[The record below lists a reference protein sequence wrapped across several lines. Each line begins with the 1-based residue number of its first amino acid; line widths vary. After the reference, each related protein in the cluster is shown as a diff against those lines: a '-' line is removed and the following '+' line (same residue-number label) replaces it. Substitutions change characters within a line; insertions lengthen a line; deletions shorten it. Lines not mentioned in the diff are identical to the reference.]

1 MANVVIVGAQ
11 WGDEGKGKV
20 VDLYTEFAD
29 VVFRYGGGANAGHTL
44 VVDGQK
50 LVTHLIP
57 SGVLRGR
64 GKRCVLGDGMV
75 IDPKVLLE
83 ELGECKGRGLLGDDR
98 DLVIGKHAHVILP
111 LHREIDSLREQGK
124 AAIGTTKR
132 GIGPAYEAKMARR
145 GVRMGDL
152 LDEKR
157 FRMLYERN
165 VEEVGDWLVAPRRH
179 RRRRRRSRR
188 RVHGLR
194 RASCAATS
202 ATRRASCTTRVK
214 RGRHVLF
221 EGAQGALLDVD
232 HGTYPFV
239 TSSSTLAA
247 GACTSAGIGPTAITS
262 VIGIAKAYTTRVG
275 GGPFPTELT
284 EAVGDRLREAGGEYG
299 ATTGR
304 PRRCGWLDVAALR
317 LAVRWNGLSGLALTK
332 LDVLRGM
339 GSLKICVGYT
349 VDGRRLRRAADR
361 PGRDRSRA
369 AGLRGARGLGRRHA
383 RGARLRRA
391 AAGGAE
397 VRAPHRGARRRR
409 LCAHLGR
416 TGPRGD
422 DRHSK
427 SVPLGQGSCGVVVSN
442 EVRSGK
448 CLRITKDAPK
458 MSCSFHEGAP

>member
-57 SGVLRGR
+57 SGVLHGR
-64 GKRCVLGDGMV
+64 NKKCVLGDGMV
-75 IDPKVLLE
+75 IDPKVLIDE
-83 ELGECKGRGLLGDDR
+83 IAECKARGLLAEDR
-98 DLVIGKHAHVILP
+98 DLLIGRHAHVILP
-111 LHREIDSLREQGK
+111 LHREIDNVREKGK

-145 GVRMGDL
+145 GVRMSDL
-152 LDEKR
+152 LDPAR
-157 FRMLYERN
+157 FKLIYELN
-165 VEEVGDWLVAPRRH
+165 VEEVGDYLQKRGVTLPAPEA
-179 RRRRRRSRR
+179 
-188 RVHGLR
+188 VCDEYMGYADKLR
-194 RASCAATS
+194 RYVGDAS
-202 ATRRASCTTRVK
+202 RLVYDEVK

-232 HGTYPFV
+232 HGTYPYV
-239 TSSSTLAA
+239 TSSSTIAA

-284 EAVGDRLREAGGEYG
+284 DELGDRLREAGGEYG

-317 LAVRWNGLSGLALTK
+317 LAVRWNNLSGLALTK
-332 LDVLRGM
+332 LDILRG
-339 GSLKICVGYT
+339 LPRIRICVGYN
-349 VDGRRLRRAADR
+349 VDGEQREELPTDPGEIERAQPVYEELDGWEADTREVRDFAELPPAAQKYVRRIEALVGVDCALISVG
-361 PGRDRSRA
+361 PGR
-369 AGLRGARGLGRRHA
+369 
-383 RGARLRRA
+383 
-391 AAGGAE
+391 AE
-397 VRAPHRGARRRR
+397 TIVIRNPFR
-409 LCAHLGR
+409 
-416 TGPRGD
+416 
-422 DRHSK
+422 
-427 SVPLGQGSCGVVVSN
+427 
-442 EVRSGK
+442 
-448 CLRITKDAPK
+448 
-458 MSCSFHEGAP
+458 

>member
-57 SGVLRGR
+57 SGVLHGR
-64 GKRCVLGDGMV
+64 NKKCVLGDGMV
-75 IDPKVLLE
+75 IDPKVLIDE
-83 ELGECKGRGLLGDDR
+83 IAECKQRGLLAEDR
-98 DLVIGKHAHVILP
+98 DLIIGRHAHVILP
-111 LHREIDSLREQGK
+111 LHREIDNVREKGK

-145 GVRMGDL
+145 GVRMSDL
-152 LDEKR
+152 LDSAR
-157 FRMLYERN
+157 FKLIYELN
-165 VEEVGDWLVAPRRH
+165 VDEVGDYLRARGVTLPSTDA
-179 RRRRRRSRR
+179 
-188 RVHGLR
+188 VCDEYLGYAEKLR
-194 RASCAATS
+194 RYVGDAS
-202 ATRRASCTTRVK
+202 RLVYDEVK

-232 HGTYPFV
+232 HGTYPYV

-284 EAVGDRLREAGGEYG
+284 DELGNRLREAGGEYG

-317 LAVRWNGLSGLALTK
+317 LAVRWNNLSGLALTK
-332 LDVLRGM
+332 LDILRG
-339 GSLKICVGYT
+339 LPRIRICVGYNIDGEQREELPT
-349 VDGRRLRRAADR
+349 DPGEIERAQPVYEELDGWEADTREVRDFGELPPAAQKYVRRIEALVGVDCALISVG
-361 PGRDRSRA
+361 PGR
-369 AGLRGARGLGRRHA
+369 
-383 RGARLRRA
+383 
-391 AAGGAE
+391 AE
-397 VRAPHRGARRRR
+397 TIVIRNPFR
-409 LCAHLGR
+409 
-416 TGPRGD
+416 
-422 DRHSK
+422 
-427 SVPLGQGSCGVVVSN
+427 
-442 EVRSGK
+442 
-448 CLRITKDAPK
+448 
-458 MSCSFHEGAP
+458 

>member
-75 IDPKVLLE
+75 IDPKVLIE
-83 ELGECKGRGLLGDDR
+83 ELEDCKARGLIGDDR
-98 DLVIGKHAHVILP
+98 DLIIGKHAHVILP
-111 LHREIDSLREQGK
+111 LHREIDSVREAGK
-124 AAIGTTKR
+124 RGIGTTKR

-145 GVRMGDL
+145 GVRMSDL

-157 FRMLYERN
+157 FRALYEYN
-165 VEEVGDWLVAPRRH
+165 VDEVGEWLRGRGGVVAGIEEVTAEYMGYAER
-179 RRRRRRSRR
+179 
-188 RVHGLR
+188 LR
-194 RASCAATS
+194 RYVGDAS
-202 ATRRASCTTRVK
+202 RMVNDEIK
-214 RGRHVLF
+214 KGRHVLF

-239 TSSSTLAA
+239 TSSSTIAG

-284 EAVGDRLREAGGEYG
+284 DALGDRLREAGGEYG

-332 LDVLRGM
+332 LDVVRGL
-339 GSLKICVGYT
+339 SRVRLCVGYN
-349 VDGRRLRRAADR
+349 VDGELREELPTDPGEIDRAEPVYEEHDGWDADTREVRDFGELPPAAQKYVRRIEALVGVDCALISVG
-361 PGRDRSRA
+361 PGR
-369 AGLRGARGLGRRHA
+369 
-383 RGARLRRA
+383 
-391 AAGGAE
+391 AE
-397 VRAPHRGARRRR
+397 TIVIRNPFR
-409 LCAHLGR
+409 
-416 TGPRGD
+416 
-422 DRHSK
+422 
-427 SVPLGQGSCGVVVSN
+427 
-442 EVRSGK
+442 
-448 CLRITKDAPK
+448 
-458 MSCSFHEGAP
+458 

>member
-57 SGVLRGR
+57 SGVLHGR
-64 GKRCVLGDGMV
+64 NKKCVLGDGMV
-75 IDPKVLLE
+75 IDPKVLIDE
-83 ELGECKGRGLLGDDR
+83 IADCKQRGLLAEDR
-98 DLVIGKHAHVILP
+98 DLIIGRHAHVILP
-111 LHREIDSLREQGK
+111 LHREIDNVREKGK

-145 GVRMGDL
+145 GVRMSDL
-152 LDEKR
+152 LDSAR
-157 FRMLYERN
+157 FKLIYELN
-165 VEEVGDWLVAPRRH
+165 VEEVGDYLRERGVTLPSTEVVCEEYMAYAEK
-179 RRRRRRSRR
+179 
-188 RVHGLR
+188 LR
-194 RASCAATS
+194 RYVGDAS
-202 ATRRASCTTRVK
+202 RLVYDEVK

-232 HGTYPFV
+232 HGTYPYV

-284 EAVGDRLREAGGEYG
+284 DELGNRLREAGGEYG

-317 LAVRWNGLSGLALTK
+317 LAVRWNNLSGLALTK
-332 LDVLRGM
+332 LDILRG
-339 GSLKICVGYT
+339 LPRIRICVGYT
-349 VDGRRLRRAADR
+349 VDGEQREELPTDPGEIERAQPVYEEHDGWDADTREVRDFSELPPAAQKYVRRIEALVGVDCALISVG
-361 PGRDRSRA
+361 PGR
-369 AGLRGARGLGRRHA
+369 
-383 RGARLRRA
+383 
-391 AAGGAE
+391 AE
-397 VRAPHRGARRRR
+397 TIVIRNPFR
-409 LCAHLGR
+409 
-416 TGPRGD
+416 
-422 DRHSK
+422 
-427 SVPLGQGSCGVVVSN
+427 
-442 EVRSGK
+442 
-448 CLRITKDAPK
+448 
-458 MSCSFHEGAP
+458 